1 MTRNQQPETRL
12 SKRIKRHVTGRRRT
26 YFAAASPGF
35 EQLCLKELSA
45 LDLPIEDITAVTGGV
60 EFKGRLLDCYQ
71 ANLRLRTANRILMR
85 IDQFKATSFRQLEK
99 KAAGVPWELFLSAKL
114 IPRIHV
120 TTGHCRLYHKDAI
133 GDRFLSAI
141 SKHRSDAGFASDERR
156 RVPSEQTIFV
166 RGVDDRFTISID
178 SSGDHLHKRG
188 LKRHYGRAPL
198 RETLAAAALLMTG
211 YSGSQPLIDPMCGT
225 GTFSLE
231 AALMVKNIPPGWFR
245 EFAFMEWP
253 SYGRKRWDYLKRQ
266 HQMLFTSHERPVIFA
281 SDEDAAACRRLEK
294 CISQHN
300 LVDVIAVSENNF
312 FDIIPHDLTSQ
323 TGWIAINPPFG
334 RRLGDREKST
344 QLFLKICDRLKRHY
358 RGWKLVLIAPNRQI
372 AQKIPFTLHGLPFFH
387 GGLKPVLMLGTIT

>member
-1 MTRNQQPETRL
+1 
-12 SKRIKRHVTGRRRT
+12 
-26 YFAAASPGF
+26 
-35 EQLCLKELSA
+35 
-45 LDLPIEDITAVTGGV
+45 
-60 EFKGRLLDCYQ
+60 
-71 ANLRLRTANRILMR
+71 
-85 IDQFKATSFRQLEK
+85 
-99 KAAGVPWELFLSAKL
+99 
-114 IPRIHV
+114 
-120 TTGHCRLYHKDAI
+120 
-133 GDRFLSAI
+133 
-141 SKHRSDAGFASDERR
+141 
-156 RVPSEQTIFV
+156 
-166 RGVDDRFTISID
+166 VDDRFTVSID

-188 LKRHYGRAPL
+188 LKRHHGRAPL

-231 AALMVKNIPPGWFR
+231 AALIVKNIPPGWFR

-266 HQMLFTSHERPVIFA
+266 HQMHFTSHDRPVIFA
-281 SDEDAAACRRLEK
+281 SDEDAAACKRLEK

-312 FDIIPHDLTSQ
+312 FDIIPHDLTKQ

-372 AQKIPFTLHGLPFFH
+372 AKKIPFTLHSLPFFH